1 MGGARSV
8 DQFGHNRYKYQSHAP
23 QSIRPDLISAT
34 QSAAERPPRP
44 PGTGIGVSVTSGLP
58 LVELRDATIV
68 ANGRSL
74 FPRTTWAIRPGE
86 HWAIVGPN
94 GAGKSTL
101 AKALWDGVLIVD
113 GEVSYPAA
121 EAESRD
127 SRLPKDFSPAAYVRH
142 VCFEDQRE
150 RVARHSRYLQ
160 GRYESLEGDEAPT
173 AGEVLGV
180 PRSGEPRAD
189 GGLPGVSEL
198 VDRLGLR
205 GSLDR
210 HIPHLSNGE
219 MRKLLIVE
227 ALLKAPRLLILEEP
241 LQGLDGR
248 SRRELA
254 RLLARVASLGVTLV
268 IVTARPGDVTAP
280 VRRVLWVRDGMIAGR
295 GLRGESSP
303 TGMPASARHPD
314 LRPPKAGIRC
324 TKSDVVVQLREVTVR
339 AGGRNII
346 DGVSWTIREG
356 ENWALVGPNGSGKT
370 TLLSL
375 ILADNPQAYVNDVRV
390 FGQPRGAGE
399 SIWDLKARLGHVSPE
414 AQIHYS
420 PGVTVR
426 EAICSGFFDSIGLF
440 ELCSDEQAAAAAA
453 WAQALDLG
461 GLIDRPFGSLSDGQK
476 RLVLLARALVKTPR
490 LLVLDEPCQGLDDAH
505 RRKVLQIVDGL
516 GRELALSIIY
526 VTHEPREIPRCITH
540 VLRLERGRVKSR
552 SKSLWCEPWRLLRNL
567 GQKPAS

>member
-1 MGGARSV
+1 M
-8 DQFGHNRYKYQSHAP
+8 
-23 QSIRPDLISAT
+23 
-34 QSAAERPPRP
+34 QSAAARPPRP
-44 PGTGIGVSVTSGLP
+44 PGAETGLSVTSGLP
-58 LVELRDATIV
+58 LVELRDATIL
-68 ANGRSL
+68 ANGRRL

-101 AKALWDGVLIVD
+101 ARALWDGVLIVD
-113 GEVSYPAA
+113 GEVSYPVA
-121 EAESRD
+121 EADSRD
-127 SRLPKDFSPAAYVRH
+127 GLLPKDFSPAAYVRH
-142 VCFEDQRE
+142 VCFDDQRE

-160 GRYESLEGDEAPT
+160 GRYESLEGDDAPT
-173 AGEVLGV
+173 AREVLAV
-180 PRSGEPRAD
+180 PGSGEARAG
-189 GGLPGVSEL
+189 GGLPEVSDL

-210 HIPHLSNGE
+210 RIPHLSNGE
-219 MRKLLIVE
+219 MRKLLVAE
-227 ALLKAPRLLILEEP
+227 ALLKTPRLLILEEP
-241 LQGLDGR
+241 LQGLDRR
-248 SRRELA
+248 SRRELS

-268 IVTARPGDVTAP
+268 IVTARPRDVTAP

-295 GLRGESSP
+295 GLRSGLRRQSSP
-303 TGMPASARHPD
+303 AGMPAAAPLPE
-314 LRPPKAGIRC
+314 LRLPKTGIRSV
-324 TKSDVVVQLREVTVR
+324 KPDVIVQLREVAVR

-346 DGVSWTIREG
+346 DRVSWTIREG

-375 ILADNPQAYVNDVRV
+375 ILADNPQAYANDVRV

-420 PGVTVR
+420 PGVTVH

-440 ELCSDEQAAAAAA
+440 ESCSDDQAAAAAA

-476 RLVLLARALVKTPR
+476 RLVLLARALVKAPR

-505 RRKVLQIVDGL
+505 RRKVLQIVDSL
-516 GRELALSIIY
+516 GRGRALSIIY

-552 SKSLWCEPWRLLRNL
+552 
-567 GQKPAS
+567 GQGPLA